1 MELSK
6 QIRSYRNKKALSQDQ
21 LAEQVFV
28 SRQTISNW
36 ETGKSYPDVN
46 SLILLS
52 QVFEVSLDQLIKGD
66 AEKMKVQIQKEDQK
80 NFSRLSIMFTILL
93 LATVLTPIPLVHFL
107 SSIGI
112 AIWLVILGIA
122 AYTALLV
129 EREKKKFDMQ
139 TYKEILAFME
149 GKSLDEIERAR
160 ETGKR
165 PYQTIMMALA
175 VGGITLILSLLMLW
189 VLKIFPQ

>member
-52 QVFEVSLDQLIKGD
+52 QVFEVSLDQLNKGD
-66 AEKMKVQIQKEDQK
+66 AEKMKVQIQKEDRK